1 MTCGH
6 STWSTFAAWFSAGA
20 LRDSGSRVLV
30 GHNGNGLLL
39 YTSYVLHVGFSVPWH
54 TRPSG
59 AVAIAGQGQAG
70 EYCEPPASHL
80 PWLCLPH
87 DRLANQCK
95 CRRRPGPQLAFQRV
109 QTTSRALNKCRCDRQ
124 ETLGGPPPA
133 PPSQGKPMPTITG
146 LRCVLE
152 RRPWWR
158 RGVCPGG
165 WGSHQVTAKTL
176 ETPPPRVCGQY
187 GDGVSPVVHH
197 YLGQA
202 ASSLRGWRVTHRR
215 RQPWPPRARLLVPA
229 REIPNPAGESTA
241 EASLCHGRAWPA
253 REASESG
260 ASPLLTS
267 TPRGNTP
274 SLPRPS
280 PEARRPSLARD
291 APACGRRSEGGGG
304 GTGQPRV
311 SPGPG
316 EGWAALPRARCGVGA
331 EGWGSSSPQTARGTR
346 DPETPLWPR
355 LRAPRL

>member
-176 ETPPPRVCGQY
+176 ETPPPPSLWAVWGWRESCRPSLSRPGCFVPPWLASNPP
-187 GDGVSPVVHH
+187 SPPA
-197 YLGQA
+197 L
-202 ASSLRGWRVTHRR
+202 ASKGPTAGPCSGNPEPGWRVH
-215 RQPWPPRARLLVPA
+215 
-229 REIPNPAGESTA
+229 
-241 EASLCHGRAWPA
+241 
-253 REASESG
+253 
-260 ASPLLTS
+260 
-267 TPRGNTP
+267 
-274 SLPRPS
+274 
-280 PEARRPSLARD
+280 
-291 APACGRRSEGGGG
+291 CGGF
-304 GTGQPRV
+304 
-311 SPGPG
+311 
-316 EGWAALPRARCGVGA
+316 ALPRQGLTCPRGQRVWSFSPAHLHPTWEHTFPAPTQPG
-331 EGWGSSSPQTARGTR
+331 GSAPK
-346 DPETPLWPR
+346 PR
-355 LRAPRL
+355 